1 LNAANSASYE
11 FDRACLVQRNTVQ
24 RRWFSH
30 AFAWIIS
37 LWLICRE
44 SASAEDFAL
53 QQIAPDVFAHQ
64 GAIAETDAFNQ
75 GDIANL
81 GFVIGERGV
90 AVIDAG
96 GSVEIGRRF
105 LSAIR
110 KITDKPILYVLNTHE
125 HPDHV
130 FGDAAFATS
139 GATFVGHKNLPRAL
153 AARGPYYL
161 KRFQSILG
169 DAAIA
174 EVRLIPPTLLVDG
187 SLSLDLGGRTLELK
201 SWPPMHTDCDLTVY
215 DPQTRTLFAGD
226 LVFSGH
232 LPVIDGSLKG
242 WLAGLAALTAVPA
255 ERVMPGH
262 GPIDEPWPAA
272 LNDERRYFLK
282 LSQDIKDLLAH
293 GDDLRHAADSAASAE
308 RDKWRLFEIY
318 NKRNATAAYAEYE
331 WDP

>member
-1 LNAANSASYE
+1 VHCSRNQWRRLAS
-11 FDRACLVQRNTVQ
+11 
-24 RRWFSH
+24 
-30 AFAWIIS
+30 AFAMIVAFWV
-37 LWLICRE
+37 CAG
-44 SASAEDFAL
+44 SAAAEDFAL
-53 QQIAPDVFAHQ
+53 QQIAPGVFAHQ
-64 GAIAETDAFNQ
+64 GAIAETDAINQ

-96 GSVEIGRRF
+96 GSVEVGRRF
-105 LSAIR
+105 LAAIR
-110 KITDKPILYVLNTHE
+110 KVTDKPILYVVNTHE

-130 FGDAAFATS
+130 FGDAAFAAT

-174 EVRLIPPTLLVDG
+174 EVRIIAPSVLVDG
-187 SLSLDLGGRTLELK
+187 SRTLDLGGRTLELK
-201 SWPPMHTDCDLTVY
+201 SWPPMHTDCDLTAY

-242 WLAGLAALTAVPA
+242 WLSGLDALAAVPA

-282 LSQDIKDLLAH
+282 LSQDIKDLLAR
-293 GDDLRHAADSAASAE
+293 GEDLRRAADSAAAAE
-308 RDKWRLFEIY
+308 RDKWRLFEVY

-331 WDP
+331 WGP

>member
-1 LNAANSASYE
+1 VHCSRNQWRRFAS
-11 FDRACLVQRNTVQ
+11 
-24 RRWFSH
+24 
-30 AFAWIIS
+30 AFAMIVAF
-37 LWLICRE
+37 WLVCAG
-44 SASAEDFAL
+44 SAAAEDFAL
-53 QQIAPDVFAHQ
+53 QQIAPGVFAHQ
-64 GAIAETDAFNQ
+64 GAIAETDAINQ

-96 GSVEIGRRF
+96 GSVEVGRRF
-105 LSAIR
+105 LAAIR
-110 KITDKPILYVLNTHE
+110 KVTDKPILYVVNTHE

-130 FGDAAFATS
+130 FGDAAFAAT

-174 EVRLIPPTLLVDG
+174 EVRIIAPSVLVDG
-187 SLSLDLGGRTLELK
+187 SRTLDLGGRTLELK
-201 SWPPMHTDCDLTVY
+201 SWPPMHTDCDLTAY

-242 WLAGLAALTAVPA
+242 WLSGLDALAALPA

-282 LSQDIKDLLAH
+282 LSQDIKDLLAR
-293 GDDLRHAADSAASAE
+293 GEDLRRAADSAAAAE
-308 RDKWRLFEIY
+308 RDKWRLFEVY

-331 WDP
+331 WGP

>member
-1 LNAANSASYE
+1 LNAADSASYK
-11 FDRACLVQRNTVQ
+11 FDEACLLHRNRVHK
-24 RRWFSH
+24 RRDSL
-30 AFAWIIS
+30 AFVAIIS
-37 LWLICRE
+37 FWLVGAG

-53 QQIAPDVFAHQ
+53 QQIAPGVFAHQ

-96 GSVEIGRRF
+96 GSVEVGRRF
-105 LSAIR
+105 LAAIR
-110 KITDKPILYVLNTHE
+110 KITDKPIVYMINTHE

-130 FGDAAFATS
+130 FGDAAFTGS

-174 EVRLIPPTLLVDG
+174 EVRLIPPTVLVDG

-293 GDDLRHAADSAASAE
+293 GEDLRRAADSAASAE
-308 RDKWRLFEIY
+308 RDKWRLFEVY

>member
-1 LNAANSASYE
+1 M
-11 FDRACLVQRNTVQ
+11 QRNKI
-24 RRWFSH
+24 RRRCFSL
-30 AFAWIIS
+30 AFAGIIS
-37 LWLICRE
+37 LWLVRAG
-44 SASAEDFAL
+44 SAFAEDFAL
-53 QQIAPDVFAHQ
+53 QQIAPGVFAHQ

-81 GFVIGERGV
+81 GFVIGDRGV

-96 GSVEIGRRF
+96 GSVEVGRR
-105 LSAIR
+105 LLAAIR
-110 KITDKPILYVLNTHE
+110 NVTDKPILYVVNTHE

-130 FGDAAFATS
+130 FGDAAFAAS

-174 EVRLIPPTLLVDG
+174 EVRLIPPTVLVDG

-201 SWPPMHTDCDLTVY
+201 AWPPMHTDCDLTVY
-215 DPQTRTLFAGD
+215 DSQTRTLFAGD

-242 WLAGLAALTAVPA
+242 WLSQLDALGAVPA

-282 LSQDIKDLLAH
+282 LREDIKDFLAR
-293 GDDLRHAADSAASAE
+293 GEDLRRAAESAAAAE
-308 RDKWRLFEIY
+308 QDKWRLFEVY
-318 NKRNATAAYAEYE
+318 NKRNATTAYAEYE
-331 WDP
+331 WDPDTN

>member
-1 LNAANSASYE
+1 M
-11 FDRACLVQRNTVQ
+11 FDEAHLVQRNRSLKKQ
-24 RRWFSH
+24 FSLV
-30 AFAWIIS
+30 FAVIIS
-37 LWLICRE
+37 CWLVYAR
-44 SASAEDFAL
+44 SALAVDFAL
-53 QQIAPDVFAHQ
+53 QQIAPGVFAHQ
-64 GAIAETDAFNQ
+64 AAIAETDAFNQ

-96 GSVEIGRRF
+96 GSVEVGRRF
-105 LSAIR
+105 LAAIHE
-110 KITDKPILYVLNTHE
+110 ITNKPIVYIINTHE

-130 FGDAAFATS
+130 FGNAAFAAT

-174 EVRLIPPTLLVDG
+174 EVRIIPPTVLVDG

-201 SWPPMHTDCDLTVY
+201 AWPPMHTDCDLTVY

-242 WLAGLAALTAVPA
+242 WLSQLDALAAVPA
-255 ERVMPGH
+255 VRVMPGH
-262 GPIDEPWPAA
+262 GPIDEAWPAA

-282 LSQDIKDLLAH
+282 LSEDIKDFLAR
-293 GDDLRHAADSAASAE
+293 GEDMRRAADSAAAAE
-308 RDKWRLFEIY
+308 RDKWRLFDVY

>member
-1 LNAANSASYE
+1 LEAVISASDK
-11 FDRACLVQRNTVQ
+11 FDESYLVQRNRNQ
-24 RRWFSH
+24 SKRISL
-30 AFAWIIS
+30 AFAGVIS
-37 LWLICRE
+37 FWLLGAGLAS
-44 SASAEDFAL
+44 SADFAL
-53 QQIAPDVFAHQ
+53 QQIAPGVFAHQ

-81 GFVIGERGV
+81 AFVIGERGV

-96 GSVEIGRRF
+96 GSVEVGRR
-105 LSAIR
+105 LLAAIR
-110 KITDKPILYVLNTHE
+110 KVTDKPILYVINTHE

-130 FGDAAFATS
+130 FGDAAFSAT

-161 KRFQSILG
+161 KRFQLILG

-174 EVRLIPPTLLVDG
+174 EVRLIPPSVLVDG
-187 SLSLDLGGRTLELK
+187 SMSLDLGGRALELK

-215 DPQTRTLFAGD
+215 DSQSRTLFAGD
-226 LVFSGH
+226 LVFNGH

-242 WLAGLAALTAVPA
+242 WLSSLDALAAVPA

-262 GPIDEPWPAA
+262 GPIDEAWPAA

-282 LSQDIKDLLAH
+282 LSQDIKDLLAR
-293 GDDLRHAADSAASAE
+293 GDDIRSAAESAAAAE
-308 RDKWRLFEIY
+308 QEKWRLFEVY